1 MSTAITT
8 EAEKLKQDYYN
19 PCLAQDDKAC
29 RRLIISADTTT
40 TLHALWDMY
49 TDSNWQNELSAV
61 THAMHWDWVHVDYD
75 RTKYDQDKRDA
86 LHIQGVQRIMEML
99 QEAMPQ
105 IKSPEWDRRIAAH
118 DADKLGSNHEHYQM
132 FGIMWRYV
140 GDMPAEFR
148 SWLSDQFACHLETN
162 DHHIDYWDVIR
173 GNRTDA
179 WREITG
185 IAKLEMVCDW
195 LWFSLM
201 DRSSDG
207 MNYLPERDKV
217 IKKLN
222 DNDFVGRIV
231 ENFKPHWDSKQT
243 PNLVREEMT
252 NAVKVLH
259 KWAKKQ

>member
-8 EAEKLKQDYYN
+8 EAEKLKQDYYK
-19 PCLAQDDKAC
+19 PCLAEDHKAC
-29 RRLIISADTTT
+29 RRLIILADTTT

-75 RTKYDQDKRDA
+75 RTNYDQDKRDV
-86 LHIQGVQRIMEML
+86 LHIEGVQRIMGMM
-99 QEAMPQ
+99 QEAVPNLS
-105 IKSPEWDRRIAAH
+105 SPEWDRRIAAH

-148 SWLSDQFACHLETN
+148 SWLSGQFDCHLEQN
-162 DHHIDYWDVIR
+162 DHHIQYWQK
-173 GNRTDA
+173 GTTSWWA
-179 WREITG
+179 WQNISDL
-185 IAKLEMVCDW
+185 AKLEMVCDW
-195 LWFSLM
+195 LWFNLM

-222 DNDFVGRIV
+222 DDDFVGRIV

-243 PNLVREEMT
+243 PNSVREEMT
-252 NAVKVLH
+252 DVVRVLH